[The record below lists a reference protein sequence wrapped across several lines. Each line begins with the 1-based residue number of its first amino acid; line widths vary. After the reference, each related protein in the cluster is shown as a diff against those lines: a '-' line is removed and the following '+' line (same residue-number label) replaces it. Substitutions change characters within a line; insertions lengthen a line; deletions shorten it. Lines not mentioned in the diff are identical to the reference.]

1 MAEVL
6 AKTTFSSVIHNNEV
20 CDEIVKWGNANG
32 KHRSRLGLLGRL

>member
-32 KHRSRLGLLGRL
+32 ILLRKQNYKIN